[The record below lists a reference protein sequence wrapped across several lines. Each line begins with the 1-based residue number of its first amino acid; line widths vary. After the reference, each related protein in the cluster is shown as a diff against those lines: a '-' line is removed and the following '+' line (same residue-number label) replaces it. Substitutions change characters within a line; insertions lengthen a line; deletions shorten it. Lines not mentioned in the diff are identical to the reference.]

1 VSQADPVT
9 GPGDGK
15 RLASATSNLALRVC
29 SAAVLA
35 PLAVLA
41 AYLGG
46 LLFAVFWGAAAI
58 AVLWEWTSLV
68 AGRNHRMML
77 SACGSAL
84 AIAAVVHW
92 LGRPITAIL
101 IVGLGAFA
109 AAIFV
114 PGAQRRWVTGGVGY
128 AGAMLIAPLI
138 LRTDAK
144 FGFLAML
151 FLFAVVWSTD
161 IFGYIAGR
169 AVGGPKL
176 VPAISPNKTWAGA
189 IGGAAGAVI
198 VAVAVVYAFGLSDLG
213 VIGALALVLSVVAQV
228 GDILESWV
236 KRRFGAKDA
245 GQLIPGHGGV
255 MDRLDGFWAAALV
268 GALIGLSRGGFDAA
282 ARGLLVW

>member
-1 VSQADPVT
+1 MIGPVPGPDESQRPTSV
-9 GPGDGK
+9 
-15 RLASATSNLALRVC
+15 LASNLMLRVC
-29 SAAVLA
+29 SAVLLA
-35 PLAVLA
+35 PLALLA

-46 LLFAVFWGAAAI
+46 LPFAVFWGAAAV
-58 AVLWEWTSLV
+58 AVLWEWTTLV
-68 AGRNHRMML
+68 AERNHRMMF

-84 AIAAVVHW
+84 AIAALVDW

-114 PGAQRRWVTGGVGY
+114 PGAQRRWVTAGIGY
-128 AGAMLIAPLI
+128 AGVMLMAPMI
-138 LRTDAK
+138 LRADAK
-144 FGFLAML
+144 LGFLAIL

-161 IFGYIAGR
+161 IFGYLAGR
-169 AVGGPKL
+169 AIGGPKL

-189 IGGAAGAVI
+189 IVGTVGAII
-198 VAVAVVYAFGLSDLG
+198 VAILGAYAFGAFNLI
-213 VIGALALVLSVVAQV
+213 VIAAVALLLSVVAQL

-245 GQLIPGHGGV
+245 GHLIPGHGGV
-255 MDRLDGFWAAALV
+255 MDRLDGFWAAALA

-282 ARGLLVW
+282 ARGLLIW